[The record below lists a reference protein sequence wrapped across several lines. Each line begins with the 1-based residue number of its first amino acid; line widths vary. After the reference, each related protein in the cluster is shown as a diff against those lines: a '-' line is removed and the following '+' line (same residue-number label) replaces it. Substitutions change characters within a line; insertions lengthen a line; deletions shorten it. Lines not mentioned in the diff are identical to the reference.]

1 MIIAI
6 DESGTFTCA
15 PTRNSWC
22 VVSAYVFSERIQS
35 RSFAA
40 LKKLKKSSGAAEHQ
54 EIKLK
59 NVSEHDYFQFIAELS
74 KLGGVLLA
82 VATDSHI
89 NDQATVIRHRT
100 IQADKIRENVPRMNY
115 ESGKK
120 GITILADEIDSL
132 SPQLYVQ
139 LQCQVE
145 LISDIFHR
153 AILYFVQRDPYT
165 LRKYKWRIDQK
176 NTAKTTYEQAF
187 EKVIC
192 PILQTIS
199 FREPMIFLNEA
210 DYSHM
215 EPYIYS
221 EGEVPEYIEEAYGK
235 KLRGGVNIGKII
247 RDDMS
252 FPNSKIDL
260 AVQIADLLASGIR
273 RCLRSEFTNNHLAS
287 KMLGSLMLGNMKGK
301 YPIQYVSF
309 QDHEKVADAS
319 IARVTTAMESTA
331 KEMLLNA

>member
-6 DESGTFTCA
+6 DESGTFTSA
-15 PTRNSWC
+15 PTSNSWC

-40 LKKLKKSSGAAEHQ
+40 LKKLKKSSGATEHQ

-59 NVSEHDYFQFIAELS
+59 NVSENDYFRFIADLT
-74 KLGGVLLA
+74 KLGGVLFA
-82 VATDSHI
+82 VVTDSHI
-89 NDQATVIRHRT
+89 NDNATVIQHRK
-100 IQADKIRENVPRMNY
+100 IQADKIRENELRMIY

-120 GITILADEIDSL
+120 VITIMANEIDSL

-139 LQCQVE
+139 LQCQVV
-145 LISDIFHR
+145 LISDILHR
-153 AILYFVQRDPYT
+153 AILYYVQRDPYT

-176 NTAKTTYEQAF
+176 NTSKTTYEQAF
-187 EKVIC
+187 EKVVC

-199 FREPMIFLNEA
+199 FREPMIFLKEA

-215 EPYIYS
+215 EPFIYS
-221 EGEVPEYIEEAYGK
+221 EGEVPEYIEEEYGK
-235 KLRGGVNIGKII
+235 KLKDGVNVGKII

-252 FPNSKIDL
+252 FPDSKMDL

-301 YPIQYVSF
+301 YPIKFVGF
-309 QDHEKVADAS
+309 REHEEVTDVS
-319 IARVTTAMESTA
+319 IAHITAAMERNA
-331 KEMLLNA
+331 KGILLNA